1 MIWVI
6 IIAVIIGIILFRFFS
21 DLNKDNFDIENQNLS
36 EKFSIIVSILNES
49 AFAGYGTVTILDKRS
64 FNLYENGK
72 NQIVSFYYST
82 GHLTITW
89 KYKYFQKE
97 IVHEHQ
103 FNDVRNLSIFEQQ
116 NIAKQ
121 MIAEMNLI
129 IDKHKKDVISFI

>member
-6 IIAVIIGIILFRFFS
+6 IMAVIIGIILFRFFS
-21 DLNKDNFDIENQNLS
+21 DLNKDNYDIENQNLS
-36 EKFSIIVSILNES
+36 EKFSSIVSILNES
-49 AFAGYGTVTILDKRS
+49 AFDGYGTVTILNNRC
-64 FNLYENGK
+64 FNLYEDGK